1 MSFAL
6 DFKSKFPLKTSSSSG
21 FARRTFGIYSETK
34 TIHEGRHDL
43 TVEVWAVDG
52 ELGEGPPRKEE
63 IGADG
68 VAKWRRE
75 GARLVGVSTQV
86 RLNITRVYYE
96 MCSFQYSS
104 L

>member
-6 DFKSKFPLKTSSSSG
+6 DFKSKFPLKTSSAAPG

-34 TIHEGRHDL
+34 AIHEGRHDL

-52 ELGEGPPRKEE
+52 ELGVGPPKKEE

-86 RLNITRVYYE
+86 RSHVLRSTT
-96 MCSFQYSS
+96 
-104 L
+104 